1 MSSRTPTEKGWFSI
15 QSAADYSDFSD
26 ATIEMAIKQGKL
38 RSKKV
43 NMTGSGKRFHRRI
56 KREWLDAWI
65 EEQPE
70 D

>member
-1 MSSRTPTEKGWFSI
+1 MPTQITKGWLSI
-15 QSAADYSDFSD
+15 QSAAEYSDFSD
-26 ATIEMAIKQGKL
+26 ATIEAAIRLGKL

-43 NMTGSGKRFHRRI
+43 NMTGTGKRFHRRI

-65 EEQPE
+65 EDQPE